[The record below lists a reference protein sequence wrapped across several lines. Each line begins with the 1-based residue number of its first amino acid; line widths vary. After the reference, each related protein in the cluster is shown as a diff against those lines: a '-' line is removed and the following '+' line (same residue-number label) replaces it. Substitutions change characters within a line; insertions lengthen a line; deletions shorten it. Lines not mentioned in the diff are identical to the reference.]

1 MVWSGKDRRTK
12 KRYGIKNSTLRYRRG
27 GVLSMLR
34 APSPRYL
41 LLNISESGCHFIT
54 KDELMVGETVSQI
67 IEAPKVSGGIKAKGE
82 VIWCRKSD
90 DINAFRVGIRILSQP
105 SRSKTLLKSLLD
117 TAILEN
123 VEISTKVYLK
133 EIEKL

>member
-1 MVWSGKDRRTK
+1 MWKGKEQRGK

-27 GVLSMLR
+27 GLLSVLR

-41 LLNISESGCHFIT
+41 LLNVSETGCHFIT
-54 KDELMVGETVSQI
+54 KEELTDGEAISLTL
-67 IEAPKVSGGIKAKGE
+67 EAPKLTGSIRTKGR
-82 VIWCRKSD
+82 VIWCRKSE
-90 DINAFRVGIRILSQP
+90 DINAYRVGIQFTSLGGR
-105 SRSKTLLKSLLD
+105 SRNLLRSLLD
-117 TAILEN
+117 SAILEN